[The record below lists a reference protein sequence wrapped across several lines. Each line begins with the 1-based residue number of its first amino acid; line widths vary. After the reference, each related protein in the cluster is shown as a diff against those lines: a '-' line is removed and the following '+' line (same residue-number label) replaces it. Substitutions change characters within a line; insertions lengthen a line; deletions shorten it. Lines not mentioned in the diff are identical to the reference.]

1 MWKWIHAP
9 RARIECFSQLP
20 YVAVRLKFTPKK
32 SPKKSQKKKRTE
44 DSFESK
50 SPPFHLT
57 FSSALIDRQSA
68 PRAFHSRFPHR
79 NRTRC
84 KILPHAF
91 GPRTNNLRACHTL
104 RFNRATKSYHQSIM
118 WLRLKRSWILIY
130 FRLLRTQGI
139 SQRFNNPE
147 TSKFGEP
154 RDI

>member
-1 MWKWIHAP
+1 MVMDSRSKSKDKL
-9 RARIECFSQLP
+9 FLP
-20 YVAVRLKFTPKK
+20 AAVRCSQFEIDATK
-32 SPKKSQKKKRTE
+32 SKNKRTE
-44 DSFESK
+44 DSFEPK

-57 FSSALIDRQSA
+57 FSSALIGRQSA
-68 PRAFHSRFPHR
+68 PRAFHSRFPRR
-79 NRTRC
+79 NRIRC

-91 GPRTNNLRACHTL
+91 GPRMNNLRACHTL
-104 RFNRATKSYHQSIM
+104 RLNRATKSYHQSII

-139 SQRFNNPE
+139 NQRFDNPE